1 MKKNNKAIIL
11 LGIVIVILLIGAI
24 TYHNRDRRT
33 YELNLPQVE
42 KLSKIELKKDGMSV
56 GIYKTDEITDIINV
70 LSGVKRITKTESIQD
85 APTNVDNEIQVDF
98 TFKED
103 IEYKAGKIS
112 TIFLYEKNERYYIE
126 QSYNGIYQISADEY
140 NSIKVYLDN
149 IEQNQT
155 TSNLPTENSKR
166 NPENVTIEVLK
177 DTITNKTAE
186 ILITDNNEEQYGWG
200 VEFRVQQKV
209 DGEWKELDY
218 ISDDLSWIEIAY
230 ELNENNQVK
239 MKVNFEKYYGILES
253 GTYRI
258 VKPVYDNRYID
269 LYSNEFEIK

>member
-1 MKKNNKAIIL
+1 MKKNKKIFIL
-11 LGIVIVILLIGAI
+11 LGILIAILLIVAVV
-24 TYHNRDRRT
+24 YKHRDRRT
-33 YELNLPQVE
+33 YELNLPQIE
-42 KLSKIELKKDGMSV
+42 ELSKIELKKDGMSV
-56 GIYKTDEITDIINV
+56 GIYKIDEITDIINI
-70 LSGVKRITKTESIQD
+70 LSGVKRRTKTESIQD
-85 APTNVDNEIQVDF
+85 SPTNVDNKIQVDF

-103 IEYKAGKIS
+103 IEYKVGRIS

-126 QSYNGIYQISADEY
+126 QPYNGIYQISADEY

-155 TSNLPTENSKR
+155 TSNLPTGNSKR

-200 VEFRVQQKV
+200 VEFRVQQKIN
-209 DGEWKELDY
+209 GEWKELDY

-230 ELNENNQVK
+230 ELNEKNQVK
-239 MKVNFEKYYGILES
+239 MKVNFEKYYGTLEN

>member
-1 MKKNNKAIIL
+1 MKNNKKIFIL
-11 LGIVIVILLIGAI
+11 LGILIAILLIVAI
-24 TYHNRDRRT
+24 AYKHRDRRT
-33 YELNLPQVE
+33 YELNLPQGE
-42 KLSKIELKKDGMSV
+42 ELSKIELKKDGMSV
-56 GIYKTDEITDIINV
+56 GIYKAEEITDIINV

-85 APTNVDNEIQVDF
+85 SPVNVNNEIQVDF

-103 IEYKAGKIS
+103 IEYKAGGIS

-126 QSYNGIYQISADEY
+126 QPYNGIYQISVDEY
-140 NSIKVYLDN
+140 NSIKVYFDN

-155 TSNLPTENSKR
+155 TSNLPTGNSKR
-166 NPENVTIEVLK
+166 NPEHVTIEVLK

-209 DGEWKELDY
+209 NGEWKELDY

-230 ELNENNQVK
+230 LLDENNQLK
-239 MKVNFEKYYGILES
+239 MKVNFEKYYGTLKN

-258 VKPVYDNRYID
+258 VKPVYDSRYID
-269 LYSNEFEIK
+269 LYSNEFEI

>member
-1 MKKNNKAIIL
+1 MKNNKKLFIL
-11 LGIVIVILLIGAI
+11 LGVLIVILLIVAI
-24 TYHNRDRRT
+24 AYQNRDRRT

-42 KLSKIELKKDGMSV
+42 DLSKIELKRNEMSV
-56 GIYKTDEITDIINV
+56 GIYKTEEIKDIINV

-85 APTNVDNEIQVDF
+85 SPVNVNDKIQVDF
-98 TFKED
+98 ILSED
-103 IEYKAGKIS
+103 IIHKAVS

-126 QSYNGIYQISADEY
+126 QPYNGIYQISADEY

-155 TSNLPTENSKR
+155 TSNLPTGNSKR

-209 DGEWKELDY
+209 NGEWKELDY

-230 ELNENNQVK
+230 ALGEDNQVK
-239 MKVNFEKYYGILES
+239 MKVNFEKYYGTLEN

-269 LYSNEFEIK
+269 LYSNEFEI

>member
-1 MKKNNKAIIL
+1 MKNNKKVFIL
-11 LGIVIVILLIGAI
+11 LGILIVILLIVAVA
-24 TYHNRDRRT
+24 YKHRDRRT
-33 YELNLPQVE
+33 YEFNLPQVE
-42 KLSKIELKKDGMSV
+42 DLSKIELKRNEMSV
-56 GIYKTDEITDIINV
+56 GIYKTEEIKDIINV

-85 APTNVDNEIQVDF
+85 SPVNVNDKIQVDF
-98 TFKED
+98 ILDED
-103 IEYKAGKIS
+103 IRYKAVS

-126 QSYNGIYQISADEY
+126 QPYNGIYQISADEY
-140 NSIKVYLDN
+140 NSINVYLKN

-155 TSNLPTENSKR
+155 TTNLPTESSKR

-200 VEFRVQQKV
+200 VEFKVQQKV
-209 DGEWKELDY
+209 NGEWKELDY

-230 ELNENNQVK
+230 ALDENNQVK
-239 MKVNFEKYYGILES
+239 MKVNFEKYYGTLEN

-269 LYSNEFEIK
+269 LYSNEFEIC

>member
-1 MKKNNKAIIL
+1 MKNNKKVFIL
-11 LGIVIVILLIGAI
+11 LGVLIAVLLIVAI
-24 TYHNRDRRT
+24 AYKHRDRRT

-42 KLSKIELKKDGMSV
+42 EVSKIELKKDGMSL
-56 GIYKTDEITDIINV
+56 GIYKTEEIKDIINV
-70 LSGVKRITKTESIQD
+70 LFGVKRITKTESIQD
-85 APTNVDNEIQVDF
+85 SPTNVDNKIQVDF

-103 IEYKAGKIS
+103 IAGQIS

-126 QSYNGIYQISADEY
+126 QPYNGIYQISADEY
-140 NSIKVYLDN
+140 NSIKVYLKN

-155 TSNLPTENSKR
+155 TSNLPTGNSKR

-186 ILITDNNEEQYGWG
+186 ILITDNNNEQYGWG

-209 DGEWKELDY
+209 NEEWKELDY

-239 MKVNFEKYYGILES
+239 MKVNFEKYYGTLES

>member
-1 MKKNNKAIIL
+1 MKKNKKVFIL
-11 LGIVIVILLIGAI
+11 LGALIAIFLIVAI
-24 TYHNRDRRT
+24 AYHNRDRRT

-42 KLSKIELKKDGMSV
+42 ELSKIELKKDGMNV
-56 GIYKTDEITDIINV
+56 GIYKTEEIKDIINV

-85 APTNVDNEIQVDF
+85 CPVNVNDKIQVDF

-103 IEYKAGKIS
+103 IEYKAGGIS
-112 TIFLYEKNERYYIE
+112 TIFLYKKSKRYYIE
-126 QSYNGIYQISADEY
+126 QPYNGIYQISADEY
-140 NSIKVYLDN
+140 NSINVYFKN

-166 NPENVTIEVLK
+166 KPKNVTIEVLE

-200 VEFRVQQKV
+200 VEFRIQQKV
-209 DGEWKELDY
+209 NEEWKELDY
-218 ISDDLSWIEIAY
+218 ISNDLSWIEIAY
-230 ELNENNQVK
+230 LLDENNQLK
-239 MKVNFEKYYGILES
+239 MKVNFEKYYGTLES

>member
-1 MKKNNKAIIL
+1 MKKKNLVLIIL
-11 LGIVIVILLIGAI
+11 GLLIIILFALGLL
-24 TYHNRDRRT
+24 YHFRDRRT

-42 KLSKIELKKDGMSV
+42 ALSKIELRKDEMSV

-85 APTNVDNEIQVDF
+85 SPTNVDNKIQVDF

-103 IEYKAGKIS
+103 IAGQIS

-126 QSYNGIYQISADEY
+126 QPYNGIYQISADEY
-140 NSIKVYLDN
+140 NSINVYLKN

-166 NPENVTIEVLK
+166 SPENVTIEVIK

-209 DGEWKELDY
+209 NGEWKELDY

-230 ELNENNQVK
+230 ALGEDNQVK
-239 MKVNFEKYYGILES
+239 MKVNFEKYYGTLEN